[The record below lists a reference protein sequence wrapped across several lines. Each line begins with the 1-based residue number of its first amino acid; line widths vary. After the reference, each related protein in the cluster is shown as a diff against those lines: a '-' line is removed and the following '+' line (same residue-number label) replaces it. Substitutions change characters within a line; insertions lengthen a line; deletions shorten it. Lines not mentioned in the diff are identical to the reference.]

1 MNFMKPEMELVED
14 LLNDILTLS
23 EGEGGDIGEGE
34 GEDYE

>member
-1 MNFMKPEMELVED
+1 MNFMKPERELVED

-34 GEDYE
+34 GEDY

>member
-34 GEDYE
+34 GEDY